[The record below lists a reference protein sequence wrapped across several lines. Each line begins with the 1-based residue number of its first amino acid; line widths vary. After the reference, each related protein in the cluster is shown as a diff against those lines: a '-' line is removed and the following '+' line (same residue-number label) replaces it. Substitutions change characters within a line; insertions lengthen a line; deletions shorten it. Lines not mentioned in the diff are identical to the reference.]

1 MNEVNN
7 HSECMAL
14 KEATQEARWVNVKVN
29 YDNVGSGYLSL
40 LQIVSS
46 AVSII
51 IHREHLGKKC
61 DLKSIRLCSMT
72 CFYVFLGNIQRLDG
86 HHVCCS

>member
-72 CFYVFLGNIQRLDG
+72 CFYAFLGNIQRLDG